1 VSHAMSKNEAAGND
15 SDELES
21 LFDSIVSEKKV
32 TPVVASKAVP
42 KGDDA
47 DLESLFDS
55 IVADNK
61 KPAKSAPV
69 AAAPKATA
77 TAGAVIAEESVFNE
91 IGHLTRTLHD
101 SLRDLGFDK
110 NLQKAASAIPDAR
123 DRLNYIATM
132 TQAAAERVLNATESA
147 QPIVAKIESGAKDL
161 GAEWQKMFDNKL
173 DVEQFKQLAKQTH
186 AYLMEV
192 PKQTRQTNASL
203 TEIMMAQDFQDLTG
217 QVIKKVM
224 EVTQNLEKQL
234 LELLINN
241 APADAKVDSSLLN
254 GPVVNAAGRTDVVT
268 NQKQVDDLL
277 ESLGF

>member
-1 VSHAMSKNEAAGND
+1 MSKNATTNND
-15 SDELES
+15 SDDLES
-21 LFDSIVSEKKV
+21 LFDSIVSEKKE
-32 TPVVASKAVP
+32 TPKVVAKAAP
-42 KGDDA
+42 KGDDT

-55 IVADNK
+55 IVAGNK
-61 KPAKSAPV
+61 ETPKSAPAVTVESDSV
-69 AAAPKATA
+69 AAAGK
-77 TAGAVIAEESVFNE
+77 GEVFNE
-91 IGHLTRTLHD
+91 IGHLTRALHD

-147 QPIVAKIESGAKDL
+147 QPIVEKIESGAKNLASD
-161 GAEWQKMFDNKL
+161 WQKMFDNKL
-173 DVEQFKQLAKQTH
+173 DVEQFKQLAIQTH
-186 AYLMEV
+186 AYLQEV

-224 EVTQNLEKQL
+224 EVTQGLEKQL
-234 LELLINN
+234 LELLVNN
-241 APADAKVDSSLLN
+241 APPNVKVDTSLLN
-254 GPVVNAAGRTDVVT
+254 GPVINAEGRTDVVT